1 MTPNA
6 LRTLLLAIGLS
17 LSLTVTALPED
28 RDQPIEI
35 QADQVEL
42 DDETGVAV
50 YEGNVRLDQG
60 SLRVTANR
68 LTIHT
73 RNQEVDRIVAEG
85 QEQGEPAR
93 YRQIP
98 EAGAAPVEAH
108 ARTITYRAESQQVE
122 LSGRANLRQLDDTF
136 AGDRITYDIRERRI
150 TASGGADGEPVT
162 MTIQPGRQRERSGAD
177 DDSATEAD

>member
-1 MTPNA
+1 MSQPV
-6 LRTLLLAIGLS
+6 LRTLLLLLGISMTLS
-17 LSLTVTALPED
+17 ATALPED

-42 DDETGVAV
+42 DDETGIAV

-60 SLRVTANR
+60 SLRVTAHR

-73 RNQEVDRIVAEG
+73 RQQEVDRIVAEG

-98 EAGAAPVEAH
+98 ERGASPIEAH
-108 ARTITYRAESQQVE
+108 ARSITYRAGSQQVE
-122 LSGRANLRQLDDTF
+122 LSGRAHLRQLEDTF

-150 TASGGADGEPVT
+150 TASGASDGEPVT
-162 MTIQPGRQRERSGAD
+162 MTIQPGRQRDRSSAD
-177 DDSATEAD
+177 ADAGIDDN